1 MDRAAQ
7 RITQLTSSIEE
18 RRALLSTLDPASGA
32 YATLAAAIQQTAT
45 ELAAWYVDR
54 QRMLAA
60 DSAVRAA
67 HAELRRV
74 SQADSPWPRTA
85 GLASGIGGVFG
96 AGWLAVD
103 VPAMGAVAAVC
114 AAAAAVAVWLTI
126 RDRSRAPA
134 RRDDALAALDAAL
147 AAYQRTIA
155 AITDP
160 QRAQPTPAAV

>member
-1 MDRAAQ
+1 MDRAAL
-7 RITQLTSSIEE
+7 RVAQLESTLEE
-18 RRALLSTLDPASGA
+18 RRALLSTLDPTSGP

-45 ELAAWYVDR
+45 ELTAWYVDR

-67 HAELRRV
+67 QAELRRV

-103 VPAMGAVAAVC
+103 VPAIGAVAAVC

-134 RRDDALAALDAAL
+134 RRDAALAALDAAL
-147 AAYQRTIA
+147 AAYRQTVA

-160 QRAQPTPAAV
+160 QRAQPAAAAV